1 MFRKYGVSSSYLPTG
16 FCNLPESRFRKY
28 GVSSSY
34 LPYGGVHAR
43 PPNFAGT
50 AFRAVTYL
58 AGKIPRVHKGFAG
71 MEFLA
76 VTYQSDMTRSAEYC
90 FTGMAFRAV
99 TCPYLPWDARA
110 SVLQVWRFEQLLTSA
125 FHDRLDLGLRRHRVS
140 SSYTLGTSMDLPT
153 LILRR
158 YRTSSSCLPNFKHR
172 AYCDRPHLRQCSR
185 VTSYLCLSICS
196 FTHLPFGATIW
207 PVAFHC
213 NLKTEAP
220 QFRMYCVSDTRS
232 VEGEGIVRHA

>member
-1 MFRKYGVSSSYLPTG
+1 MTFQAVTYPRMPFDPLIV
-16 FCNLPESRFRKY
+16 C
-28 GVSSSY
+28 
-34 LPYGGVHAR
+34 
-43 PPNFAGT
+43 FADM
-50 AFRAVTYL
+50 AFRAVTCPFEE
-58 AGKIPRVHKGFAG
+58 ADSCMSSFAG
-71 MEFLA
+71 ISSRA
-76 VTYQSDMTRSAEYC
+76 ATYPPVFVICLNPDFES
-90 FTGMAFRAV
+90 MAFRAV

-158 YRTSSSCLPNFKHR
+158 YRTSSSCLPNFKHM

-232 VEGEGIVRHA
+232 VVGEGIVRHA